1 MAPRCRAA
9 AAQQARRR
17 CALCKTLCWPSK
29 DDELSQMR
37 STSFSNPS
45 ISFPAPSTVQNSWR
59 VDTGQGCPSCGA
71 MELEVGPCPI
81 SLSPAVLEGFEADEV
96 NPPLRY
102 CDGVTFIPNGC
113 NGVAAYAG

>member
-1 MAPRCRAA
+1 
-9 AAQQARRR
+9 
-17 CALCKTLCWPSK
+17 
-29 DDELSQMR
+29 
-37 STSFSNPS
+37 
-45 ISFPAPSTVQNSWR
+45 
-59 VDTGQGCPSCGA
+59 

>member
-1 MAPRCRAA
+1 MLRPPPRPKKFATNRSKQLAGRHS
-9 AAQQARRR
+9 AR
-17 CALCKTLCWPSK
+17 
-29 DDELSQMR
+29 
-37 STSFSNPS
+37 
-45 ISFPAPSTVQNSWR
+45 V
-59 VDTGQGCPSCGA
+59 PSCGA

-81 SLSPAVLEGFEADEV
+81 YVSPAVLKGFEADEV